1 MLINLFHVALLG
13 LLFLYTLRGS
23 RCAATR
29 RLSLVPLA
37 MCGMEIFLAGVLDT
51 LAFPVL
57 GVLLVLA
64 RAAVAV
70 CCVLA
75 VRRDAALARAKSDKR
90 ARAARAKLRALES
103 RRLTR
108 AAA

>member
-1 MLINLFHVALLG
+1 MWPFWDSCFCIHW
-13 LLFLYTLRGS
+13 RGS

-75 VRRDAALARAKSDKR
+75 VRRDAALAVPRATN
-90 ARAARAKLRALES
+90 APGPARAKLRALES
-103 RRLTR
+103 RRLNR

>member
-1 MLINLFHVALLG
+1 MWPFWDSCFCIHW
-13 LLFLYTLRGS
+13 RGS

-103 RRLTR
+103 RRLNR

>member
-57 GVLLVLA
+57 GVL
-64 RAAVAV
+64 
-70 CCVLA
+70 
-75 VRRDAALARAKSDKR
+75 
-90 ARAARAKLRALES
+90 
-103 RRLTR
+103 
-108 AAA
+108 

>member
-75 VRRDAALARAKSDKR
+75 RTRIEAP
-90 ARAARAKLRALES
+90 EQG
-103 RRLTR
+103 RRLITPPISR
-108 AAA
+108 SGVGSSDPAPDF

>member
-1 MLINLFHVALLG
+1 MRNRMI
-13 LLFLYTLRGS
+13 RW
-23 RCAATR
+23 
-29 RLSLVPLA
+29 
-37 MCGMEIFLAGVLDT
+37 IFCM
-51 LAFPVL
+51 
-57 GVLLVLA
+57 
-64 RAAVAV
+64 VAV

-103 RRLTR
+103 RRLNR

>member
-37 MCGMEIFLAGVLDT
+37 MCGMEIFLAGVLDVYKRQPHI
-51 LAFPVL
+51 FPL
-57 GVLLVLA
+57 PS
-64 RAAVAV
+64 
-70 CCVLA
+70 
-75 VRRDAALARAKSDKR
+75 KTK
-90 ARAARAKLRALES
+90 
-103 RRLTR
+103 
-108 AAA
+108 